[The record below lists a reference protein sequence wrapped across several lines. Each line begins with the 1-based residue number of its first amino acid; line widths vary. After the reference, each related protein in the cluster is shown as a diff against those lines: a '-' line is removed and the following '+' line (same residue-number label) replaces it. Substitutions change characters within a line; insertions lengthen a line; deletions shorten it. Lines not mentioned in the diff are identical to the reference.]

1 MTASILSQR
10 LKDLIDVD
18 HKELHLDVTPYMDSD
33 LRRRYLDI
41 DNSKIEYLNSKYPKY
56 EYFITETGHELN
68 YTKLFEDDFYVIYK
82 ISN

>member
-18 HKELHLDVTPYMDSD
+18 HKELHLDITPYMDSD

-41 DNSKIEYLNSKYPKY
+41 DNNKIEHLSSKYPKY
-56 EYFITETGHELN
+56 KYFITENTHDLS
-68 YTKLFEDDFYVIYK
+68 YPKLYEDDFYVIYK
-82 ISN
+82 ISD